1 MASLIRQVL
10 CVLAAGLA
18 LYQDALSQTY
28 PIRPIHLTV
37 TNPPGPSTDLFARMV
52 APKLGEALGQPVVV
66 ENRGGASGMIG
77 AEYIA
82 HSAPDGYNIMFCTTT
97 QLMSVVVL
105 KKSVPYDPI
114 RDFAPI
120 TLALQPVEIVLMR
133 PNAPVN
139 SFREFID
146 YARRNPGKLT
156 YGSAGIGSTFHMVGE
171 TLKSAAG
178 VDILHVPFKSPVLA
192 TQDVVADRVDI
203 SFSAFGSTRAL
214 IDSGKVKLIAIL
226 ENERF
231 KGTPDVPTVAEIV
244 PGFEKVPSWFAFV
257 GPAGLPQ
264 PLVLRWNAEVL
275 KAMNAPD
282 VHAWLD
288 TNGLLVVGSTPEQ
301 LTARIRSGTE
311 VYRKVVNQLGIQPD

>member
-1 MASLIRQVL
+1 MKRVLRVLVAGVCFSLLQGPF
-10 CVLAAGLA
+10 A
-18 LYQDALSQTY
+18 QTY
-28 PIRPIHLTV
+28 PVKPIHLTV

-52 APKLGEALGQPVVV
+52 APKIGEALGQPVVV
-66 ENRGGASGMIG
+66 ENSGGASGMIG
-77 AEYIA
+77 AEHVA
-82 HSAPDGYNIMFCTTT
+82 HAAPDGYNIMFCTTT

-105 KKSVPYDPI
+105 NKTIPYDPMK
-114 RDFAPI
+114 DFAPI
-120 TLALQPVEIVLMR
+120 TLAIQPVEIVLMR
-133 PNAPVN
+133 PNAPFK

-203 SFSAFGSTRAL
+203 AFSAFGSTRTL
-214 IDSGKVKLIAIL
+214 ITSGKVKLVAIL

-231 KGTPDVPTVAEIV
+231 KGSPDVPTVAEIV
-244 PGFEKVPSWFAFV
+244 PGFEKVPSWFAFL
-257 GPAGLPQ
+257 GPAGLP
-264 PLVLRWNAEVL
+264 PAIVSRWNAEVA

-282 VHAWLD
+282 VRAWLD
-288 TNGLLVVGSTPEQ
+288 TNGLLVVASTPEQ
-301 LTARIRSGTE
+301 LTARIKSGTE
-311 VYRKVVNQLGIQPD
+311 VYRKVVNQLGIKPE